1 MANERVAEKIAEAK
15 RDWAVEAQRGAA
27 LDGEWSGET
36 PKGGRAGGATPGGE
50 TPGDGTPGRKETN
63 GETWKTCMVC
73 DQPKKDG
80 ITVASDFFICASC
93 ENEMVHTSVDD
104 EKYPFFVRR
113 LKPLWL
119 HFDP

>member
-1 MANERVAEKIAEAK
+1 MANERVAEKSVAEK
-15 RDWAVEAQRGAA
+15 REWAVQAHGSAT
-27 LDGEWSGET
+27 LDGERFGEA
-36 PKGGRAGGATPGGE
+36 PKGGRAVGATPGGQLSGYG
-50 TPGDGTPGRKETN
+50 TPGDRTLN

-80 ITVASDFFICASC
+80 ITVASDFFICTSC
-93 ENEMVHTSVDD
+93 ENEMVNTSVDD

-119 HFDP
+119 YIDP